1 MAASAVVK
9 TQDKRVF
16 HLFISYAREDAKIAI
31 AVSNALQKALGP
43 SAEVFIDS
51 GLPYG
56 LNFEEQLRGKLDETD
71 ALVVIDSDTLKPAY
85 GWTGMELGWF
95 MRAMEHDPA
104 TRDFERRIIP
114 IYADKPSDVL
124 AHNQG
129 IKVGISQSTLSMT
142 PEEYEAS
149 LQALDWSHPTV
160 EFLRNLQSDVDHLV
174 ETANG
179 AAVPHAPDQKD
190 LPTLV
195 RGMQFAIFSYLK
207 TTPKS
212 TVKPQK
218 QITIRTNEAAL
229 NSDDGLPD
237 DAMLIP
243 MGIGK
248 PMSIFGLDS
257 VEMDWAEFKRKTED
271 AKFGGSWADAITS
284 VVTSSN
290 ELEIDNSQVIVSNDE
305 THTYRVIL
313 TTGTR
318 YYNGV
323 REYNLYFV
331 EYLKRGE
338 FGDPATTL
346 LLKALELFCHFRS
359 MFLEK
364 SSEFSSFSCRIAP
377 KMTGFA
383 RAAERELNLLHKDA
397 LELGLDKAPVLAGF
411 VDLERIEKMV
421 EAWRPLD
428 NQIRDLFCKIRRAE
442 ADGEQYREPLGAI
455 LRDLEAKMHPLN
467 TDAIAEMAD
476 RLKGPPAP

>member
-1 MAASAVVK
+1 MASSAVIK
-9 TQDKRVF
+9 TQEKRVF
-16 HLFISYAREDAKIAI
+16 HLFISYAREESKIAI

-56 LNFEEQLRGKLDETD
+56 LNFEEQLRAKLDETD

-95 MRAMEHDPA
+95 MRAMEHDP
-104 TRDFERRIIP
+104 TGRDFERRIIP
-114 IYADKPSDVL
+114 IYAEKPSDVL
-124 AHNQG
+124 SRNQG
-129 IKVGISQSTLSMT
+129 IKVGISQGTLSMT

-149 LQALDWSHPTV
+149 LQDLDWSHPTV
-160 EFLRNLQSDVDHLV
+160 EFLRDLQSDVDRLLQK
-174 ETANG
+174 ANG
-179 AAVPHAPDQKD
+179 AAVPHSPDQKD
-190 LPTLV
+190 VPALV

-229 NSDDGLPD
+229 HSDDGLPD
-237 DAMLIP
+237 DAMVIP
-243 MGIGK
+243 MGTGK

-271 AKFGGSWADAITS
+271 AKFGGSWIDAITS

-290 ELEIDNSQVIVSNDE
+290 ELEVDNSQVIVSNDE

-331 EYLKRGE
+331 EYLKRGD
-338 FGDPATTL
+338 FGDRETTQ

-364 SSEFSSFSCRIAP
+364 SSEFSSFSCRIAK
-377 KMTGFA
+377 KMTDFA

-397 LELGLDKAPVLAGF
+397 LELGLDRASVLADF
-411 VDLERIEKMV
+411 VDLEHIEKMIEV
-421 EAWRPLD
+421 WRPLD
-428 NQIRDLFCKIRRAE
+428 GRIRDLFSKIRRAD
-442 ADGEQYREPLGAI
+442 ADGEQYREPMVAI
-455 LRDLEAKMHPLN
+455 LRELEGQMHPLN
-467 TDAIAEMAD
+467 AEAISEMAE
-476 RLKGPPAP
+476 RLKGHVPA